1 MIESTPEEK
10 LLNLIKKGQSK
21 VRFGKDLKIF
31 TKVNMILISL
41 IAVITVV
48 FLADIFIFKKDPSL
62 EPVIVGTQ
70 QTKAPQA
77 LQMQPAAAE
86 KIEED
91 SVMDH
96 ASLDKNINIK
106 KISKE
111 EILGNLNLLG
121 IITGDNNQAIIED
134 KTLKKTFF
142 LYKGDLFGELK
153 VYDIRDSVVILEY
166 KGEKIEL
173 NI

>member
-1 MIESTPEEK
+1 MIEPTPEGK
-10 LLNLIKKGQSK
+10 LLDLIRKGQSK
-21 VRFGKDLKIF
+21 VKFGKDLKIF

-41 IAVITVV
+41 IAVIAVV
-48 FLADIFIFKKDPSL
+48 FLVDVFIFKKNPSL
-62 EPVIVGTQ
+62 EPVIADTQ
-70 QTKAPQA
+70 QAKAPQA
-77 LQMQPAAAE
+77 QPVAAE

-91 SVMDH
+91 SAIDH

-142 LYKGDLFGELK
+142 LYKGDLLGELK
-153 VYDIRDSVVILEY
+153 VYDIKDSVVILEY